1 MADAEGGMLS
11 PENRDTF
18 IASGFTLALLSMV
31 FGVYNYSLITQSA
44 TILAGFDQRALET
57 AQEEL
62 SAANARIDALE
73 AHMKEMKK
81 AAAAPPPAAAP
92 PAAPAEGGE

>member
-1 MADAEGGMLS
+1 MADEERSILS
-11 PENRDTF
+11 PENRDTI
-18 IASGFTLALLSMV
+18 IASGFVLALLSMV
-31 FGVYNYSLITQSA
+31 FGFYNYTLITRSA
-44 TILAGFDQRALET
+44 TILAGFDYRAIVR
-57 AQEEL
+57 AQEDIA
-62 SAANARIDALE
+62 AANARIDALE